1 MKVGAAVV
9 AEAGEEIETGE
20 EEVDVQAEVKAL
32 KIALKQN
39 EDLFKINGNIG
50 QDMIPQILVVGIER
64 DQEGI
69 NYI

>member
-1 MKVGAAVV
+1 MKVGAVVV